1 MDSKKGFLSFISKN
15 KKIGIGIIIL
25 LLGVGVFVHYQNSQV
40 DHLIKNHTYK
50 IMVEGPDKS
59 GDTVKQ
65 AGVLIFNKDTYKK
78 GSNLDEDF
86 SDLNS
91 LISSAQENDSSSYTA
106 NKDAITLNTGYSDD
120 TPSNGEI
127 AKLKNL
133 KASNGGK
140 TIKGEITYQ
149 YEDDSAV
156 ENNEN
161 DLAAYDNISTKTAH
175 ATVQL
180 ERIK

>member
-1 MDSKKGFLSFISKN
+1 MNSKKGFLSLVSKN
-15 KKIGIGIIIL
+15 KKIGIGIVVL
-25 LLGVGVFVHYQNSQV
+25 LLGIGLFVHYQNNQV

-50 IMVEGPDKS
+50 IMVEGPDKY

-65 AGVLIFNKDTYKK
+65 AGVLIFAKDSYKK

-86 SDLNS
+86 SDLTA
-91 LISSAQENDSSSYTA
+91 LISSAQDNDSSSFTA
-106 NKDAITLNTGYSDD
+106 SKDSITLNSGYSDD
-120 TPSNGEI
+120 TPSNGEV

-133 KASNGGK
+133 KVSNGGK
-140 TIKGEITYQ
+140 TIKGEITYR

-156 ENNEN
+156 EDNEN
-161 DLAAYDNISTKTAH
+161 NLAAYDDISTETAH

>member
-1 MDSKKGFLSFISKN
+1 M
-15 KKIGIGIIIL
+15 
-25 LLGVGVFVHYQNSQV
+25 LGVGVFVHYQNSQV

-106 NKDAITLNTGYSDD
+106 IRMPL
-120 TPSNGEI
+120 
-127 AKLKNL
+127 L
-133 KASNGGK
+133 
-140 TIKGEITYQ
+140 
-149 YEDDSAV
+149 
-156 ENNEN
+156 
-161 DLAAYDNISTKTAH
+161 
-175 ATVQL
+175 
-180 ERIK
+180 

>member
-1 MDSKKGFLSFISKN
+1 M
-15 KKIGIGIIIL
+15 
-25 LLGVGVFVHYQNSQV
+25 
-40 DHLIKNHTYK
+40 
-50 IMVEGPDKS
+50 
-59 GDTVKQ
+59 
-65 AGVLIFNKDTYKK
+65 
-78 GSNLDEDF
+78 DEDF

-161 DLAAYDNISTKTAH
+161 DLAAYDDISTKTAH

-180 ERIK
+180 ERIR